1 MANIVYI
8 LLGSN
13 QGNSQQNL
21 ANACNLIKE
30 RIGLIQTKSSIYR
43 TAAWG
48 NTEQKPFLNQVLL
61 VQTELK
67 PLDCLNTL
75 LQIETEMGRIRK
87 EKWEPRVIDLDI
99 LFYNSETIEA
109 DNLIIPHPFIA
120 QRRFTLIPLAEISP
134 NLFHPKLKQSILE
147 LLETCE
153 DSLNVEKLA

>member
-1 MANIVYI
+1 MTNNVYI

-13 QGNSQQNL
+13 QGDSKENL
-21 ANACNLIKE
+21 ANACLFIKE

-48 NTEQKPFLNQVLL
+48 NTEQNPFLNQVLL

-67 PLDCLNTL
+67 PMDCLNNL

-99 LFYNSETIEA
+99 LFYNSEILNFE
-109 DNLIIPHPFIA
+109 NLIVPHPFIA
-120 QRRFTLIPLAEISP
+120 QRRFTLIPLVEISP
-134 NLFHPKLKQSILE
+134 NYVHPKLNKTLLE
-147 LLETCE
+147 LLEICE
-153 DSLNVEKLA
+153 DSLNVEKLP